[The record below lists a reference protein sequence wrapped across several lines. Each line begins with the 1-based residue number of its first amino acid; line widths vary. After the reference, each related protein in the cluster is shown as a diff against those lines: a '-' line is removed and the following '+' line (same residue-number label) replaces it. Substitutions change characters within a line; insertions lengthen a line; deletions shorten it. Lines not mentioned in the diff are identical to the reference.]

1 MILNAKKRP
10 LIAVALLLTSLGI
23 TTSCIDNSYDLNK
36 DIDMTI
42 SAGGEHLAIPV
53 GYTEKITLDKI
64 IEIEEGDDLQLVDG
78 EYHLLKGDDIE
89 PSTTKVEDVT
99 IDEIKSN
106 IEKINISKDSSTS
119 SPQQRTS
126 NENKYNTDFEKTG
139 KIEVTAKRIDEA
151 VKEIGELEAKDK
163 VAFDI
168 FINIEGE
175 FSIVK
180 VTNLQI
186 ELPDFLVFADTQ
198 DTEGIIIDKDNHKL
212 SFNDFILKKN
222 TTEEQG
228 KFHLQLIAYYFAE
241 KAGTGQGLVVTNKEI
256 NETYDV
262 KVSGT
267 AEVTLGTTT
276 PTVSSNDKLYIIPQI
291 MIAEMNVQ
299 NVTGVIQ
306 PKITPTNT
314 IVKLENLPDFLSDNE
329 VELEITNPTISFIA
343 NNPLETP
350 IILNG
355 EMLGKKAD
363 GSMIEGSTV
372 KIGNGSKDGNKIQ
385 LNPGNNIIILSR
397 TGKSNQ
403 ENSSTVQNI
412 QVSDINN
419 LIKKIPDEV
428 NVTLNPVVKNDDY
441 YTVEL
446 KEDGYTMEGNYD
458 IDIPLNFGSNLK
470 IVYDETIDNFDL
482 DLEDVDIKK
491 AILSINAVNTI
502 PLAMEIKNENVS
514 ALDANGNVIKDI
526 DVTVEG
532 TITESKDGKAEV
544 SSTLN
549 INLNETAEGAISKL
563 DGLKLKVT
571 AVPGQAT
578 DVQLL
583 STQWLQLTDMKLK
596 IPNGIKVDLN

>member
-64 IEIEEGDDLQLVDG
+64 IEIEDGDDLQLVDG

-106 IEKINISKDSSTS
+106 IEKIDISKDSSTS

-212 SFNDFILKKN
+212 SFNNFILKKN

-314 IVKLENLPDFLSDNE
+314 IVKLENLPDFLSDDE
-329 VELEITNPTISFIA
+329 VELDITNPTISFIA

-514 ALDANGNVIKDI
+514 ALDANGNVMKDI

-578 DVQLL
+578 DVQLV
-583 STQWLQLTDMKLK
+583 STQWLQLTDMRLK

>member
-10 LIAVALLLTSLGI
+10 LIAMALLLTSLGI

-78 EYHLLKGDDIE
+78 EYHLLKKGNIDNATTEIGEVTVTGTTTIIE
-89 PSTTKVEDVT
+89 ATEIAEVAAALTHGQT
-99 IDEIKSN
+99 MAAHID
-106 IEKINISKDSSTS
+106 
-119 SPQQRTS
+119 
-126 NENKYNTDFEKTG
+126 KTG
-139 KIEVTAKRIDEA
+139 TIEVSAHDIDDA
-151 VKEIGELEAKDK
+151 IKEIGVLKASSPTELIINLGITAGENMD
-163 VAFDI
+163 FDNI
-168 FINIEGE
+168 TFTDLKITFPSILDFEPYTGLSNNILDLNGLTINKGEEKKISLQVKGYKFGNETPDGKKIIGNTLNINEEVIVEGNTTVD
-175 FSIVK
+175 VK
-180 VTNLQI
+180 MGSSGTISFTPTI
-186 ELPDFLVFADTQ
+186 ELQ
-198 DTEGIIIDKDNHKL
+198 
-212 SFNDFILKKN
+212 
-222 TTEEQG
+222 
-228 KFHLQLIAYYFAE
+228 
-241 KAGTGQGLVVTNKEI
+241 
-256 NETYDV
+256 
-262 KVSGT
+262 
-267 AEVTLGTTT
+267 
-276 PTVSSNDKLYIIPQI
+276 
-291 MIAEMNVQ
+291 EMDIQ
-299 NVTGVIQ
+299 SVTGVIQ
-306 PKITPTNT
+306 PIIEPTGSTVN
-314 IVKLENLPDFLSDNE
+314 LENLPDFLEDDAT
-329 VELEITNPTISFIA
+329 ELDITNPIFTFIA
-343 NNPLETP
+343 KNPLEAP
-350 IILNG
+350 IVLNG
-355 EMLGKKAD
+355 TMQGEKN
-363 GSMIEGSTV
+363 GSIIEGSTV
-372 KIGNGSKDGNKIQ
+372 ILGRNGIDQQDIILEKGDNIIALSRLGTGGPEGSK
-385 LNPGNNIIILSR
+385 NI
-397 TGKSNQ
+397 KVSN
-403 ENSSTVQNI
+403 
-412 QVSDINN
+412 IND
-419 LIKKIPDEV
+419 LIKKIPDV
-428 NVTLNPVVKNDDY
+428 VKVDLNPLVEYATY
-441 YTVEL
+441 YTVDL
-446 KEDGYTMEGNYD
+446 TTSYAMESNYD

>member
-78 EYHLLKGDDIE
+78 EYHLLKKGNIDNATTEIGEVTVTGTTTIIEATEIAKVTAASADMEFIKDIDQVG
-89 PSTTKVEDVT
+89 T
-99 IDEIKSN
+99 
-106 IEKINISKDSSTS
+106 
-119 SPQQRTS
+119 
-126 NENKYNTDFEKTG
+126 
-139 KIEVTAKRIDEA
+139 IEVSAHDIDA
-151 VKEIGELEAKDK
+151 AIKEIGTLKAASPTELTINLGITAGENMDFDK
-163 VAFDI
+163 ITFPDLKI
-168 FINIEGE
+168 TFPSILDFEPYIGLSNNILDLNDLTINKGE
-175 FSIVK
+175 EKKISLQVKGYKFGNETPDGKKIIGNTLNINEEVK
-180 VTNLQI
+180 VEGKAAVYVKMNSSGTITFTPTI
-186 ELPDFLVFADTQ
+186 ELQ
-198 DTEGIIIDKDNHKL
+198 
-212 SFNDFILKKN
+212 
-222 TTEEQG
+222 
-228 KFHLQLIAYYFAE
+228 
-241 KAGTGQGLVVTNKEI
+241 
-256 NETYDV
+256 
-262 KVSGT
+262 
-267 AEVTLGTTT
+267 
-276 PTVSSNDKLYIIPQI
+276 
-291 MIAEMNVQ
+291 EMDIQ
-299 NVTGVIQ
+299 SVTGVIQ
-306 PKITPTNT
+306 PIIEPTGSTVN
-314 IVKLENLPDFLSDNE
+314 LENLPDFLEDDAT
-329 VELEITNPTISFIA
+329 ELDITNPIFTFIA
-343 NNPLETP
+343 KNPLEAP
-350 IILNG
+350 IVLNG
-355 EMLGKKAD
+355 TMQGEKN
-363 GSMIEGSTV
+363 GSIIEGSTV
-372 KIGNGSKDGNKIQ
+372 ILGRNGIDQQDIILEKGDNIIALSRLGTGGPEGSK
-385 LNPGNNIIILSR
+385 NI
-397 TGKSNQ
+397 KVSN
-403 ENSSTVQNI
+403 
-412 QVSDINN
+412 IND
-419 LIKKIPDEV
+419 LIKKIPDV
-428 NVTLNPVVKNDDY
+428 VKVDLNPLVEYATY
-441 YTVEL
+441 YTVDL
-446 KEDGYTMEGNYD
+446 TTSYAMESNYD

-470 IVYDETIDNFDL
+470 IVYDETIDNFYL

>member
-78 EYHLLKGDDIE
+78 EYHLLKKGNIDNATTEIGEVTVTGTTTIIE
-89 PSTTKVEDVT
+89 ATPIAEAATELTHGQT
-99 IDEIKSN
+99 IAASIK
-106 IEKINISKDSSTS
+106 
-119 SPQQRTS
+119 
-126 NENKYNTDFEKTG
+126 KTG
-139 KIEVTAKRIDEA
+139 TIEVSAHDIDDA
-151 VKEIGELEAKDK
+151 IKEIGVLKASSPTELIINLVITAGENMD
-163 VAFDI
+163 FDNI
-168 FINIEGE
+168 TFTDLKITFPSILDFEPYTGLSNNILDLDGLTINKGEEKNISLQVKGYKFGNETPDGKKIIGNTLNINEEVIVEGKTTVYVE
-175 FSIVK
+175 TGSSGTISF
-180 VTNLQI
+180 TPTI
-186 ELPDFLVFADTQ
+186 ELQ
-198 DTEGIIIDKDNHKL
+198 
-212 SFNDFILKKN
+212 
-222 TTEEQG
+222 
-228 KFHLQLIAYYFAE
+228 
-241 KAGTGQGLVVTNKEI
+241 
-256 NETYDV
+256 
-262 KVSGT
+262 
-267 AEVTLGTTT
+267 
-276 PTVSSNDKLYIIPQI
+276 
-291 MIAEMNVQ
+291 EMDIQ
-299 NVTGVIQ
+299 SVTGVIQ
-306 PKITPTNT
+306 PIIEPTGSTVN
-314 IVKLENLPDFLSDNE
+314 LENLPDFLEDDAT
-329 VELEITNPTISFIA
+329 ELDITNPIFTFIA
-343 NNPLETP
+343 KNPLEAP

-355 EMLGKKAD
+355 TMQGEKN
-363 GSMIEGSTV
+363 GSIIEGSTV
-372 KIGNGSKDGNKIQ
+372 ILGRNGIDQQDIILEKGDNIIALSRLGTGGPEGSK
-385 LNPGNNIIILSR
+385 NI
-397 TGKSNQ
+397 KVSN
-403 ENSSTVQNI
+403 
-412 QVSDINN
+412 IND
-419 LIKKIPDEV
+419 LIKKIPDV
-428 NVTLNPVVKNDDY
+428 VKVDLNPLVEYATY
-441 YTVEL
+441 YTVDL
-446 KEDGYTMEGNYD
+446 TTSYAMESNYD

-563 DGLKLKVT
+563 DGLKRKVT